1 MGNFMNDDSTKE
13 LDYKS
18 IRNKIN
24 YNNSSENIINNNLNS
39 NDNIINN
46 TDDNIDEQLQ
56 ESIKKLV
63 KEQTNVARAEYYE
76 NDINDNSL
84 KTTNNELSKREKEY
98 INN

>member
-1 MGNFMNDDSTKE
+1 MNDDSTKE

-84 KTTNNELSKREKEY
+84 KERKNILIISNKKNLKK
-98 INN
+98 